1 VLKSSGL
8 KHPKATAQQTREFL
22 AGMAFNQLLGF
33 ELAGVH
39 RDGLTLQCRI
49 RKELLNS
56 VGVLHGGVAASL
68 ADTAVGSALFRHF
81 GGKRLSTTVEFKIN
95 YFRPVVKGRL
105 LARARFLRMG
115 STLCISQVDLADEQR
130 HEVGVA
136 IVTYMFLD
144 ARSPERSQ
152 VNVV

>member
-1 VLKSSGL
+1 MLKSSGL
-8 KHPKATAQQTREFL
+8 NYPKATAQQTREFL

-33 ELAGVH
+33 ELTRVH
-39 RDGLTLQCRI
+39 RDGLTLHCRI

-56 VGVLHGGVAASL
+56 MGVLHGGVAASL

-81 GGKRLSTTVEFKIN
+81 GGKRPVTTVEFKIN
-95 YFRPVVKGRL
+95 YFRPVFKGRL

-115 STLCISQVDLADEQR
+115 STLCISQVDLADDQGR
-130 HEVGVA
+130 GAGVA

-144 ARSPERSQ
+144 GRLPERSQ

>member
-1 VLKSSGL
+1 MLKSSGL
-8 KHPKATAQQTREFL
+8 THPKATAKQTREFL
-22 AGMAFNQLLGF
+22 AGMAFNRLLGF
-33 ELAGVH
+33 ELARVH

-81 GGKRLSTTVEFKIN
+81 GGKRPVTTVEFKIN
-95 YFRPVVKGRL
+95 YFRPVAEGRL

-115 STLCISQVDLADEQR
+115 STLCIGQVDLVDEQGR
-130 HEVGVA
+130 EVGVA

-144 ARSPERSQ
+144 ARKTSS
-152 VNVV
+152 

>member
-1 VLKSSGL
+1 LN
-8 KHPKATAQQTREFL
+8 HPKATAQQTREFL

-33 ELAGVH
+33 ELTRVH
-39 RDGLTLQCRI
+39 RDGLTLHCRI

-56 VGVLHGGVAASL
+56 MGVLHGGVAASL
-68 ADTAVGSALFRHF
+68 ADTAVGSALFRHL
-81 GGKRLSTTVEFKIN
+81 GGKRPVTTVEFKIN
-95 YFRPVVKGRL
+95 YFRPVFKGRL

-115 STLCISQVDLADEQR
+115 STLCISQVDLADDQGR
-130 HEVGVA
+130 GAGVA

-144 ARSPERSQ
+144 GRLPERSQ